1 MSEPQKTTAP
11 PPPVSRPLP
20 SEADIAAWAAG
31 SDLPVVGALLE
42 SLDVAKYD
50 LLQAQIRKEEL
61 LPQHWQVLTAR
72 PAPAEADFD
81 RLPEVERLRARD
93 AASPQGEARVE
104 ALRWGWLE
112 LRGKRPGLW
121 EAADVFAAFRRILQN
136 GRPVKPYDFL
146 TAIRDVWRDL
156 PLPRGG
162 EQLAILTSC
171 LVQARRVTK
180 K

>member
-11 PPPVSRPLP
+11 PAPAARPLP
-20 SEADIAAWAAG
+20 SEADVAAWAAG
-31 SDLPVVGALLE
+31 AELPVVGALLE
-42 SLDVAKYD
+42 NLDVAKYD

-81 RLPEVERLRARD
+81 RLPEVERLRARG
-93 AASPQGEARVE
+93 AGEARVE

-136 GRPVKPYDFL
+136 RRPLKPYDFL

-156 PLPRGG
+156 PLPRGR